1 MDAKIKE
8 ILKKIFPPSLN
19 EIKNFRIGMGNVIF
33 LNVEIKK
40 DNERVLF
47 YKKDMEFEDKKY
59 LIVYDIKYVI

>member
-47 YKKDMEFEDKKY
+47 YKKEFFFDKY
-59 LIVYDIKYVI
+59 LITIER